1 MSSKKASVTE
11 RLKAAGAILIPLI
24 LSSMDRIETIS
35 NAMELRGF
43 GKNPR
48 RTWYMSR
55 KFSGADIAFIAG
67 SLLLMVVSLLI
78 TSVFG
83 RFYNPFI

>member
-1 MSSKKASVTE
+1 MFFEVVM
-11 RLKAAGAILIPLI
+11 LYVLIPLI

-43 GKNPR
+43 GKNPK

-55 KFSGADIAFIAG
+55 KFTKKDIAFMAASI
-67 SLLLMVVSLLI
+67 LLMVISLLI
-78 TSVFG
+78 TSVNG